1 MNQAVFGEILKDL
14 ARWQIRYEVED
25 WRVKL
30 SGGDNKA
37 RYHYEGILSED
48 KDLQAMLILYAANHD
63 TNLHELIEERAA
75 IRWAD
80 GLPGYFLS
88 AVKCNLGEEEE

>member
-1 MNQAVFGEILKDL
+1 MKQTIFGEILKDL
-14 ARWQIRYEVED
+14 ARWHIKYEVED

-30 SGGDNKA
+30 SGGDDKA
-37 RYHYEGILSED
+37 RYHYEEVLSED
-48 KDLQAMLILYAANHD
+48 KDLQAMLILYAANQD

-80 GLPGYFLS
+80 GLPGDFLS
-88 AVKCNLGEEEE
+88 AVKSNLGEEEE